1 MMDSCPDVRSA
12 TVGGWEGLGSGL
24 SLVREDEN
32 LVLLRVTF
40 ELSSLVICVF
50 TYVEKTERE
59 QTNPMYNVVK
69 IKKVYARNSIRIRTV
84 LSRAIS
90 GCVLCRRIEKET
102 RRRR

>member
-1 MMDSCPDVRSA
+1 MMDSCPNVRSA

-24 SLVREDEN
+24 SLVTEDEN

-40 ELSSLVICVF
+40 ELSSLVMCF
-50 TYVEKTERE
+50 LPFSNER
-59 QTNPMYNVVK
+59 
-69 IKKVYARNSIRIRTV
+69 
-84 LSRAIS
+84 IS